1 MIKALQVE
9 MLEEDGLDD
18 YSETWNDDD
27 ISLIFKR
34 VQHLQIM
41 GVRNYP
47 SKNLKYSKEF
57 KENK

>member
-34 VQHLQIM
+34 VQHL
-41 GVRNYP
+41 
-47 SKNLKYSKEF
+47 
-57 KENK
+57 